1 MTQKQIKDWVS
12 QQDWTLRDAEI
23 ARLTGL
29 SQTVVRNRRMKAGIA
44 KGSVSKRKSKWD
56 DVDWSR
62 SDIEIAHD
70 RCVTRQCV
78 NAYRQKNA
86 K

>member
-1 MTQKQIKDWVS
+1 MTQEQIKQWVS
-12 QQDWTLRDAEI
+12 EQDWTLRDAEI

-29 SQTVVRNRRMKAGIA
+29 SHTVVRNRRRKAGIA

-56 DVDWSR
+56 DVDWSK

-78 NAYRQKNA
+78 NAYRKRLC